1 MLDQGERDALGAATI
16 RYQPH
21 KSNAATWR
29 SFISYFPSGADRQW
43 RCIQRHSGCHHF
55 CVEIIQIVISWELQ
69 LTERRVASPTSSSF
83 LFWHSVAESKEP
95 EMTSSAMADY
105 GAFHGLRLLLLR
117 EPHAETFRMAMTT
130 ASPDDALSWRYRL
143 RRMPPG
149 IGLQ

>member
-1 MLDQGERDALGAATI
+1 MAELHILFFLQARIVSGDAF
-16 RYQPH
+16 
-21 KSNAATWR
+21 SE
-29 SFISYFPSGADRQW
+29 
-43 RCIQRHSGCHHF
+43 HSGRHHF
-55 CVEIIQIVISWELQ
+55 CVEIIRIVIPWELQ
-69 LTERRVASPTSSSF
+69 STERLGGLADVFVF

-149 IGLQ
+149 IGSQ